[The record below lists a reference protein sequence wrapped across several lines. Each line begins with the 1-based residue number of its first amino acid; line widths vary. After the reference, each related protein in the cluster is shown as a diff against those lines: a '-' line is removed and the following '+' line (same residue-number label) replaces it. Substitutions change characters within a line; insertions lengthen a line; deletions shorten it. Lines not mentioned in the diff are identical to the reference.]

1 MKQILFRAL
10 FVLAAGALT
19 IPSLAQNKNDEI
31 AGDSEAVTIR
41 KTGPV
46 DGKMTIVI
54 DGNDVTVNGI
64 PVDDFKSKNI
74 EVTKGANTYS
84 ASPFFRSIPRS
95 IESNKAF
102 LGVMTEAADKGALVK
117 DVTEKSPAQKAGLK
131 EGDIITKVENDKI
144 DDANDL
150 YKAIGK
156 YKPEDK
162 VSITYLRDGKEY
174 QTQVTL
180 AKNDQVKVYGFGNEG
195 NPFFN
200 FQMPD
205 LRNIP
210 ELKKIPLDRF
220 GSNRPRL
227 GLQVQDLSE
236 GKGVKVVEVVAGE
249 AGEKN
254 GIQKGDII
262 TELNGKTIS
271 GVDDIQDAMNSVSPG
286 DTISVTYNRNG
297 KTATTKISFPK
308 KLKTSDI

>member
-1 MKQILFRAL
+1 MKQILFRTL
-10 FVLAAGALT
+10 FVLATGVLT
-19 IPSLAQNKNDEI
+19 ISSFAQEKNDET
-31 AGDSEAVTIR
+31 AGDSETVTIR

-54 DGNDVTVNGI
+54 DGNNVTVNGI

-74 EVTKGANTYS
+74 EVTKGDINYNT
-84 ASPFFRSIPRS
+84 APFFRSIPRS

-117 DVTEKSPAQKAGLK
+117 DVTDKSPAQKAGLK
-131 EGDIITKVENDKI
+131 EGDIITEVENDKI
-144 DDANDL
+144 ADANDL

-162 VSITYLRDGKEY
+162 VSITYLREGKEFK
-174 QTQVTL
+174 TQVTL

-200 FQMPD
+200 FEMPD

-210 ELKKIPLDRF
+210 ELRKIPLDRF
-220 GSNRPRL
+220 GSNRPKL

-236 GKGVKVVEVVAGE
+236 GKGVKVLDVVAGE

-254 GIQKGDII
+254 GIQKGDVI
-262 TELNGKTIS
+262 TELNGKAIS
-271 GVDDIQDAMNSVSPG
+271 GVDDIKDAMSSVSQG

-297 KTATTKISFPK
+297 KATTTKISFPK